1 MTFQTWSRRLPRP
14 SRRFPSLTGR
24 PLTRRKR
31 LLRLGAL
38 SALSLGAGL
47 AAPPTFLD
55 VATSPKGTSNS
66 DMFHDLGQVCTSSAF
81 LRQRQT
87 SGSVENLELLL
98 GNQVSLAFVQLDYLK
113 AKEQIE
119 HDPRVRD
126 IKQLLAL
133 NADEIH
139 VIAPL
144 PIRKKN
150 IFGKVTVQGAQSY
163 RELSGQVVGAWGG
176 SVTTARVLA
185 AKSGIK
191 TQVQEFRNRD
201 EAMTALAAGKVAAVI
216 SVVGQPADWV
226 KALDPQRFTLLP
238 IDLPASTF
246 GGLYRPATLRYV
258 GLGNGVATYAVQ
270 RLLVTRD
277 FKTPE
282 RRAMLGKYQA
292 CARAHLTELQE
303 TPGFHPKWNE
313 VTFSEHDWPE
323 FKP

>member
-1 MTFQTWSRRLPRP
+1 MTVRTWSRRNSRRTHSLPRP
-14 SRRFPSLTGR
+14 ARRRPSIKPLLT
-24 PLTRRKR
+24 L
-31 LLRLGAL
+31 AV
-38 SALSLGAGL
+38 LSLGGSL
-47 AAPPTFLD
+47 AAPPNFLN
-55 VATSPKGTSNS
+55 VATSPKGSTNS
-66 DMFHDLGQVCTSSAF
+66 DMFRDLGRVCTSSAF

-119 HDPRVRD
+119 HDPRIKEV
-126 IKQLLAL
+126 KQLLAL

-139 VIAPL
+139 VIAL
-144 PIRKKN
+144 PPVRKKSV
-150 IFGKVTVQGAQSY
+150 FGKVTVQGAQSY
-163 RELSGQVVGAWGG
+163 RELNGKVVGAWGG
-176 SVTTARVLA
+176 SVTTAKVLS
-185 AKSGIK
+185 AKSGVK
-191 TQVQEFRNRD
+191 TQVMEFRTRE
-201 EAMTALAAGKVAAVI
+201 EAMNALVAGKVAAVI

-226 KALDPQRFTLLP
+226 KTLDPQRFTLLP

-258 GLGNGVATYAVQ
+258 GLGNGVQTYAVQ

-292 CARAHLTELQE
+292 CAKSHLTALQE

-313 VTFSEHDWPE
+313 VTFAERDWPE